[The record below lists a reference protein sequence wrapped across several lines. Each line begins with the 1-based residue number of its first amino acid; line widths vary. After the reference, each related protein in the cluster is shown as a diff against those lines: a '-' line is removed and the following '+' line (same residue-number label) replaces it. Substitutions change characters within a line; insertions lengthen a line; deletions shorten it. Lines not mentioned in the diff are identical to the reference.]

1 MIVLPPL
8 VKKMQP
14 TVEVLKDAD
23 ELAQRAAQLILT
35 QSQLAVARNN
45 FFTIALSGGSTPK
58 RLYELLAD
66 RTQQFCSQLP
76 WDRIH
81 FFWTDERHVP
91 PDHPDSNY
99 RMVYEAMLARA
110 PVPPTNIHRM
120 LSEDANASEAADDYE
135 LQLREFFHPHTGEL
149 PRIDFVL
156 LGLGTDGHT
165 ASLFPDSEA
174 LKEKQHWVA
183 APWIAKLNSYRLTMT
198 LPVLNQASTVVF
210 LVSGREK
217 AEILRE
223 VLKGEPDRF
232 PAQRVATNGALHW
245 LVDADGGSK
254 LQETF

>member
-1 MIVLPPL
+1 
-8 VKKMQP
+8 MQP
-14 TVEVLKDAD
+14 AVEIFNDAD
-23 ELAQRAAQLILT
+23 ELAQQAAQLILT

-66 RTQQFCSQLP
+66 PTQQFRSNLP

-91 PDHPDSNY
+91 PDDPDSNY
-99 RMVYEAMLARA
+99 RMVSEAMLARA
-110 PVPPTNIHRM
+110 PVPPINIHRM
-120 LSEDANASEAADDYE
+120 LSEKANASEAADDYE
-135 LQLREFFHPHTGEL
+135 LRLRKFFHPSTGEL

-165 ASLFPDSEA
+165 ASLFPDSEV
-174 LKEKQHWVA
+174 LQETQRWVA
-183 APWIAKLNSYRLTMT
+183 APWIAKLNSNRLTMT
-198 LPVLNQASTVVF
+198 LPVLNNASTVVF

-232 PAQRVATNGALHW
+232 PAQRINPTNGALSW
-245 LVDADGGSK
+245 LVDADGASK
-254 LQETF
+254 LPENSKE